1 MSRYLDEFVRFSR
14 SPELLSLKLFPNA
27 KEITESFGAYWP

>member
-14 SPELLSLKLFPNA
+14 SPELLALKLFPNA
-27 KEITESFGAYWP
+27 KEGTDQLSP